1 MGSDVSGESFKFQRE
16 VDHLRD
22 FGITVVRFSQV
33 VAGVQR
39 LLQVDAQL
47 VGNHAGDLVDASQR
61 DAKRTADVLDRR
73 FGFHGSEGPD
83 LRDAVFAVFF
93 FHVAND
99 VDASI
104 FTKVDID
111 IGGFCTI
118 FIQKSFEQQIVF
130 QRANVT

>member
-1 MGSDVSGESFKFQRE
+1 MGADVSGEPLKFQCE

-22 FGITVVRFSQV
+22 FGVTFVGFSQIF
-33 VAGVQR
+33 AGVQR

-47 VGNHAGDLVDASQR
+47 VGDHAGDLIDASQR
-61 DAKRTADVLDRR
+61 DTKCTADVLDRR

-93 FHVAND
+93 FYIAND
-99 VDASI
+99 VDAS
-104 FTKVDID
+104 FFAKVDID

-118 FIQKSFEQQIVF
+118 FIQKSFE
-130 QRANVT
+130 